1 MFKVGDFVHFVDRYG
16 TMDGIKPYSGLGF
29 ITKFQ
34 HVEEP
39 MFDDK
44 PQDLVHIRVMYGE
57 QGNLFKDPKIQVV
70 FLKDIEPAKQF
81 IDKSIEDY
89 QNKIAMLR
97 KMNMI

>member
-1 MFKVGDFVHFVDRYG
+1 MFKVGDFVHFIDRYG

-44 PQDLVHIRVMYGE
+44 PQDLVHIRVMYDE
-57 QGNLFKDPKIQVV
+57 QGNLFKDPQIQVV

-81 IDKSIEDY
+81 IDKSI
-89 QNKIAMLR
+89 
-97 KMNMI
+97 